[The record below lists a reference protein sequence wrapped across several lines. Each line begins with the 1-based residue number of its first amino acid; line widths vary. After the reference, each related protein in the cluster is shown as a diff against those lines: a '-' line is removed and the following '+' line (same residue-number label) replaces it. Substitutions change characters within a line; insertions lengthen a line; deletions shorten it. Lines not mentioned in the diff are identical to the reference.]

1 MMGPATFLDLAFLAA
16 YVVHVL
22 RPEALATWQVVAI
35 ALVAI
40 ADNAFKAYRARTNA
54 KRIKD
59 AHLVVRTR
67 RTR

>member
-16 YVVHVL
+16 YALNVL
-22 RPEALATWQVVAI
+22 QPERVATWQVVAI
-35 ALVAI
+35 ALLALG
-40 ADNAFKAYRARTNA
+40 DNAFKAYRASTNA

-59 AHLVVRTR
+59 AHVVVRPR